1 MHFRGYTWLHAA
13 AVPLFSRA
21 RAAFLACESCFSRAR
36 ERKAISYA
44 TQICWIELGIN
55 VKSCAYRY
63 PQKADWFNYA
73 AGFGRRVSV
82 LGSLRCGQVY
92 CIDCM
97 ALSSTQ
103 LPLSR
108 GRRPDSMSLAPNADD
123 PLTMDRAAPSPA
135 PEETARVASQRAAQ
149 LQSLSAEGLVQQIFA
164 LFDADG
170 DGVLNMAEYG
180 AFLSSI
186 EYSKEWTAAQW
197 EKECALLGSSG
208 PAGIEQ
214 RHLGTLYTNLY
225 RGHKLKADFAKI
237 CKLHPTAAAA
247 PPAAR
252 SRAAAPPAAKEAA
265 AARQAVGTAVQVPR
279 PPARRLDRAIEV
291 QREGLPMAE
300 HRCDA
305 NPALA
310 SGGRVSLSNHSRSL
324 SCPLGTGLRCSSK
337 DPKPSICQR

>member
-1 MHFRGYTWLHAA
+1 MISMIR
-13 AVPLFSRA
+13 
-21 RAAFLACESCFSRAR
+21 ESEA
-36 ERKAISYA
+36 
-44 TQICWIELGIN
+44 
-55 VKSCAYRY
+55 
-63 PQKADWFNYA
+63 
-73 AGFGRRVSV
+73 
-82 LGSLRCGQVY
+82 
-92 CIDCM
+92 
-97 ALSSTQ
+97 
-103 LPLSR
+103 
-108 GRRPDSMSLAPNADD
+108 
-123 PLTMDRAAPSPA
+123 
-135 PEETARVASQRAAQ
+135 EETARVASQRAAQ
-149 LQSLSAEGLVQQIFA
+149 LQSLSAEGLVQQIFALFDADGDGVLNMAEYGAFLSSIEYSKEWTAAQWEKECALLGSSGPAGIEQRHLGTLYTNLYRGHKLKADFAKICKLHPLSAEGLVQQIFA

-265 AARQAVGTAVQVPR
+265 APAPAPAMVTEKYCGPVTWCIGCFICPCIVVCPIDERQVPARQA
-279 PPARRLDRAIEV
+279 
-291 QREGLPMAE
+291 
-300 HRCDA
+300 
-305 NPALA
+305 
-310 SGGRVSLSNHSRSL
+310 
-324 SCPLGTGLRCSSK
+324 
-337 DPKPSICQR
+337 